1 MAKTKAQKKEITD
14 KLQDAFKTAASSV
27 FVHFKGVTVAEETAM
42 RRSLRS
48 EGVGYTV
55 AKKTLIRRALQAL
68 GHDEASLPMEGE
80 IAIAYNNAA
89 DGDASGPARLVH
101 GFATKLKDKL
111 VIAGGI
117 FEGKLRDARAMQ
129 EIATIPAMDVLRG
142 MFANIII
149 SPRQRFAIAL
159 SEVAKKK
166 SA

>member
-14 KLQDAFKTAASSV
+14 KLESAFKAAASSV
-27 FVHFKGVTVAEETAM
+27 FVHFKGVTVAEESAM
-42 RRSLRS
+42 RRQLRT

-55 AKKTLIRRALQAL
+55 AKKTLIRRALASL

-80 IAIAYNNAA
+80 IAIAYNTTG
-89 DGDASGPARLVH
+89 GDASAPARLIH

-117 FEGKLRDARAMQ
+117 FEEKLRDAKAMQ
-129 EIATIPAMDVLRG
+129 EIATIPSMDVLRG
-142 MFANIII
+142 MFANVLN

-166 SA
+166 

>member
-14 KLQDAFKTAASSV
+14 KLEKAFKDAASSV
-27 FVHFKGVTVAEETAM
+27 FVHFKKVTVAEETAM
-42 RRSLRS
+42 RRQLRA

-55 AKKTLIRRALQAL
+55 AKKTLIRRALAAL
-68 GHDEASLPMEGE
+68 GHDEATLPMEGE

-89 DGDASGPARLVH
+89 SGDASAPARLVH

-117 FEGKLRDARAMQ
+117 FEAKLRDAKAMQ
-129 EIATIPAMDVLRG
+129 EIATIPSMDVLRG
-142 MFANIII
+142 MFANVLN

-166 SA
+166 

>member
-14 KLQDAFKTAASSV
+14 KLEGTFKTAASTV
-27 FVHFKGVTVAEETAM
+27 FVHFNKVTVAEESTM
-42 RRSLRS
+42 RRDLRKADI
-48 EGVGYTV
+48 GYTV
-55 AKKTLIRRALQAL
+55 AKKTLIRRALAAL

-80 IAIAYNNAA
+80 IAVAYNNAA
-89 DGDASGPARLVH
+89 DGDASGPARLIH

-117 FEGKLRDARAMQ
+117 FEGKLRDAKAMQ
-129 EIATIPAMDVLRG
+129 EIATIPSMDVLRG
-142 MFANIII
+142 MFANVIN

-166 SA
+166 A

>member
-1 MAKTKAQKKEITD
+1 VAKTKAQKKEITD
-14 KLQDAFKTAASSV
+14 KLEQAFKTAASSV
-27 FVHFKGVTVAEETAM
+27 FVHFKGVSVADETAM
-42 RRSLRS
+42 RRALRA

-55 AKKTLIRRALQAL
+55 AKKTLIRRALAAL

-80 IAIAYNNAA
+80 IAIAYNSAA
-89 DGDASGPARLVH
+89 DGDASAPARLVH

-117 FEGKLRDARAMQ
+117 FEAKLRDARAMQ
-129 EIATIPAMDVLRG
+129 EIATIPSVEVLRG
-142 MFANIII
+142 MFANVLN

-166 SA
+166 